1 VGITFGFNFEVKDM
15 DGFIIDK
22 ISKRELKFRVVQE
35 RQYASGESHIKELLV
50 R

>member
-1 VGITFGFNFEVKDM
+1 MGITFGFNFEVKDM
-15 DGFIIDK
+15 DKIIDK

-35 RQYASGESHIKELLV
+35 RQYASGKSHIKELLV